1 MLNKK
6 GYFILRLKYQ
16 TLPRLFSGKNELWRI
31 CIFQS
36 DVTLVD
42 WASCPGLVDNLFPNV
57 P

>member
-36 DVTLVD
+36 DVTLAD
-42 WASCPGLVDNLFPNV
+42 WASCPGLVDNLFPKV